1 MIDSSTPGI
10 HACQC
15 VVCQS
20 GSDGET
26 LAGHERR
33 NLFLSRLSEPQRRWY
48 VGMLSLEPDS
58 PSDSALARITGL
70 SRKTI
75 RRGGSE
81 IETGLALA
89 PSTRQRRPG
98 GGRVAAEK
106 KTRNWH
112 P

>member
-20 GSDGET
+20 GSDGE
-26 LAGHERR
+26 
-33 NLFLSRLSEPQRRWY
+33 
-48 VGMLSLEPDS
+48 GMLSLEPDS